1 MIRVNSYLFKM
12 FVINARFYNS
22 SLQKKKKIK
31 NKLPKQIYIF
41 FFEYYYANI
50 MST

>member
-1 MIRVNSYLFKM
+1 MHDFITALYK
-12 FVINARFYNS
+12 
-22 SLQKKKKIK
+22 KKKKIK